1 MGWTQFSTCFFVWWV
16 DVKRIQQH
24 KSVCVLN
31 EKWTSVKD
39 LANLN
44 YSCTM
49 LIPPGKRGWP
59 ICVCLNFVFIFW
71 SQAMKPEA
79 IHQTGECKE
88 VRIVYLIVLICCLTS
103 DFNLRFSSYKISL
116 NSQILYA
123 REIFNHYYEQGKL
136 EHCRQ
141 KVRKTMYCNVNF
153 IVRNHRNIFHFSK
166 EGKKKAPNSSLSGS
180 MAQQNEI
187 RHFAKRPIIS
197 LPQVFVPYSI
207 CTQFF
212 VRR

>member
-116 NSQILYA
+116 NSKILYA

-166 EGKKKAPNSSLSGS
+166 EGKKK
-180 MAQQNEI
+180 
-187 RHFAKRPIIS
+187 
-197 LPQVFVPYSI
+197 PQTHHYLDPWHN
-207 CTQFF
+207 
-212 VRR
+212 RMK